1 MNQPTPP
8 RQSLASL
15 LRAPAAVA
23 APVAA
28 EVPVPEVPAPASTP
42 ASTPAS
48 APAPA
53 PAPATLA
60 PVTSAAETTAAA
72 EPTPAAGTAVAAPG
86 EPAATPGFLRQPARG
101 PVSTRW
107 QWALAGALGLLLL
120 AQVVLA
126 ERATLAANAQY
137 RPWLQTLC
145 SLLACRLPAWQEPEA
160 FTMLERSVL
169 PVPGQAGTLQVEAS
183 FRNDAQFAQALPLVE
198 LTLSTADGQVSGQ
211 RIFSPAEYM
220 GQASPGLLEPGQSAQ
235 ARFQLVEPEPAAEAF
250 HFRFR

>member
-23 APVAA
+23 APAAA
-28 EVPVPEVPAPASTP
+28 EVPVLEVPA
-42 ASTPAS
+42 PAS

-211 RIFSPAEYM
+211 RIFSPAEYL